1 MNNRLEHAK
10 RNHLLSEK
18 LYQEG
23 EFLDWANTTA
33 FYAALHYVQ
42 SKLLPNVY
50 NGVYCESI
58 DNVYIAL
65 NTKGKHEATCELV
78 KVGLPSIA
86 EKYSYLMNCSF
97 TARYKSYIVHKEQA
111 KLCQKFLSCIKD
123 ECDNEL

>member
-1 MNNRLEHAK
+1 MSTRLEHAI
-10 RNHLLSEK
+10 RNAKLSDK

-42 SKLLPNVY
+42 YKLLPNIY
-50 NGVYCESI
+50 NGLYCESI
-58 DNVYIAL
+58 DQVYTAL

-78 KVGLPSIA
+78 KVGLPDITI
-86 EKYSYLMNCSF
+86 EYSYLMNSSF

-111 KLCQKFLSCIKD
+111 KLCQKFLQKIMKA
-123 ECDNEL
+123 CDNDI